1 MRRIL
6 STLVLLSASIG
17 LSNHSLLPLST
28 VRAGETFVEPQKA
41 GLLFELQGE
50 YLGVVEEWEGNWG
63 AQVIANGPRKLT
75 VHLLK
80 GGLPGAGAKSSNPD
94 KRILVE
100 IDQED
105 KRASGATEG
114 VSCSLQNGKLLLE
127 KSEGGSQKKLGTLTR
142 IIRESKTLGA
152 QPPEGAVIL
161 WKDANTSDFKD
172 AKPSDFGLGVGG
184 SSEKAFGDHRLH
196 IEFRTPFQPSDTGQA
211 RGNSG
216 VYIQGRYE
224 VQVLDSFGLMG
235 ADNECGGIYRMAKPA
250 VNMCFPPLSWQ
261 TYDIQFTAAR
271 YDENGKKTK
280 NARVRIEHNGI
291 VIHEGLELASGTP
304 GNMPEGPTKGPL
316 FLQDHGNP
324 VVYRNIWVVPM
335 ND

>member
-1 MRRIL
+1 MHRSL

-17 LSNHSLLPLST
+17 LLPTPLQFTLSA
-28 VRAGETFVEPQKA
+28 RAGETFVEPQKA
-41 GLLFELQGE
+41 GLLFDLQGE
-50 YLGVVEEWEGNWG
+50 YLGVVEEWGGNWG
-63 AQVIANGPRKLT
+63 AQVVANGPNKLT

-80 GGLPGAGAKSSNPD
+80 DGLPGAGAKTSTPE
-94 KRILVE
+94 KRIPVE
-100 IDQED
+100 IDQES
-105 KRASGATEG
+105 KRATGALEG
-114 VSCSLQNGKLLLE
+114 VRCNLQNGKLVLE
-127 KSEGGSQKKLGTLTR
+127 KSEEGSSKKLGTLTR

-161 WKDANTSDFKD
+161 WKDPSTNDFKG
-172 AKPSDFGLGVGG
+172 AKESDFGLGVGG
-184 SSEKAFGDHRLH
+184 SSQKVFGDHRLH

-216 VYIQGRYE
+216 VYVQGRYE
-224 VQVLDSFGLMG
+224 VQVLDSFGLTG
-235 ADNECGGIYRMAKPA
+235 ADNECGGIYQKAKPA
-250 VNMCFPPLSWQ
+250 INMCFPPLSWQ

-271 YDENGKKTK
+271 YDEKGKKSK
-280 NARVRIEHNGI
+280 NARIRIEHNGI
-291 VIHEGLELASGTP
+291 VIHEDLELVGGTP

-324 VVYRNIWVVPM
+324 VAYRNIWVVPM

>member
-1 MRRIL
+1 MRRLL
-6 STLVLLSASIG
+6 STFVLLSAGSG
-17 LSNHSLLPLST
+17 LGLPSQFSLSS

-41 GLLFELQGE
+41 GVLFELQGE
-50 YLGVVEEWEGNWG
+50 YLGVVEDWEGNWG
-63 AQVIANGPRKLT
+63 AQVVANGPRNLT

-80 GGLPGAGAKSSNPD
+80 GGLPGAGAKTSTPD
-94 KRILVE
+94 KRIPVE
-100 IDQED
+100 LNQES
-105 KRASGATEG
+105 KRASGAVDG
-114 VSCSLQNGKLLLE
+114 VICTLQNGKLVLE

-152 QPPEGAVIL
+152 EPPEGAILL
-161 WKDANTSDFKD
+161 WKDPSNSDFKG
-172 AKPSDFGLGVGG
+172 AKASDFGLGVGG
-184 SSEKAFGDHRLH
+184 SSQKLFGDHRLH
-196 IEFRTPFQPSDTGQA
+196 VEFRTPFQPSDTGQG

-216 VYIQGRYE
+216 VYVQGRYE
-224 VQVLDSFGLMG
+224 VQVLDSFGLTG

-250 VNMCFPPLSWQ
+250 INMCFPPLSWQ

-271 YDENGKKTK
+271 YDEKGKKTK
-280 NARVRIEHNGI
+280 NARVRIEHNGV
-291 VIHEGLELASGTP
+291 VIHEDLELVSGTP

-335 ND
+335 NE